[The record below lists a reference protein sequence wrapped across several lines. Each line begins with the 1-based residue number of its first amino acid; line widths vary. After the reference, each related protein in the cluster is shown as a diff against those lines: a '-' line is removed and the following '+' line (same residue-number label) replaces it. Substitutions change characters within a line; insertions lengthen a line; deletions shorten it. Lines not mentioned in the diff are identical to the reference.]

1 MQGYILKRILIAM
14 FTIFAVLT
22 VVFFIFRLGPADPVA
37 VMLPPNATPQDAEN
51 LTKKFGLDRPLMV
64 QYANYLKNAFKG
76 DFGASFRFNEPALKV
91 LFERFPATL
100 QLGLVAFIMSV
111 LIGLSV
117 GIMSAVKPDSLI
129 DRIGRLV
136 ALAGMSLPSFW
147 VGIMLIL
154 FFGVTLRWFP
164 IAGRGTLAHYIMPA
178 FCMSLYPIALITRLS
193 RSSML
198 DALKSDYVVMARIKG
213 VPEFYVILVH
223 AFKNASIPVL
233 TVIFGI
239 FSALL
244 VGSAVVVEY
253 IFSWPGIGRLVM
265 ESYFARDYP
274 VVQVFVIFVTFV
286 VVTLNLIVDIIYA
299 YIDPRIRYQ

>member
-1 MQGYILKRILIAM
+1 MQGYILKRVLIAL

-22 VVFFIFRLGPADPVA
+22 VVFFVFRLGPADPVS

-51 LTKKFGLDRPLMV
+51 LTKKFGLDKPLMV
-64 QYANYLKNAFKG
+64 QYGNYLKNAFRG
-76 DFGASFRFNEPALKV
+76 DFGASFRFSEPALKV
-91 LFERFPATL
+91 LFDRFPATL
-100 QLGLVAFIMSV
+100 QLGLVAFLISV
-111 LIGLSV
+111 VLGLGIG
-117 GIMSAVKPDSLI
+117 IYSAVKPDSMV
-129 DRIGRLV
+129 DRFGRLF

-147 VGIMLIL
+147 VGVMLIL
-154 FFGVTLRWFP
+154 FFGVFLRWLP
-164 IAGRGTLAHYIMPA
+164 IAGRGTILHYIMPA

-213 VPEFYVILVH
+213 VPEFYVILLH
-223 AFKNASIPVL
+223 AFKNASIPVI
-233 TVIFGI
+233 TVIFGL
-239 FSALL
+239 FGALM

-274 VVQVFVIFVTFV
+274 VVQVFVIFVTLV
-286 VVTLNLIVDIIYA
+286 VVTLNLIVDIVYA

>member
-1 MQGYILKRILIAM
+1 MQGYILKRILIAL
-14 FTIFAVLT
+14 FTVFAVLT
-22 VVFFIFRLGPADPVA
+22 VVFFVFRLGPADPVA
-37 VMLPPNATPQDAEN
+37 VMLPPDATPQDAEN
-51 LTKKFGLDRPLMV
+51 LTKKFGLDKPLMI
-64 QYANYLKNAFKG
+64 QYGNYLKNAIKG
-76 DFGASFRFNEPALKV
+76 DFGASFRFNEPALRV

-100 QLGLVAFIMSV
+100 KLGLVAFAISV
-111 LIGLSV
+111 IIGL
-117 GIMSAVKPDSLI
+117 GIGIYSAVKPDSI
-129 DRIGRLV
+129 VDRFGRLT

-154 FFGVTLRWFP
+154 FFGVFLRWLP
-164 IAGRGTLAHYIMPA
+164 IAGRGTLLHYVMPA
-178 FCMSLYPIALITRLS
+178 FCLSLYPIALITRLS

-213 VPEFYVILVH
+213 VPEFYVILLH
-223 AFKNASIPVL
+223 AFKNASIPVI
-233 TVIFGI
+233 TVIFGV
-239 FSALL
+239 LGGL
-244 VGSAVVVEY
+244 MLGSTVVVEF

>member
-1 MQGYILKRILIAM
+1 MQGYILKRVLIAV

-22 VVFFIFRLGPADPVA
+22 VVFFVFRLGPADPVS

-51 LTKKFGLDRPLMV
+51 LTKKFGLDQPLGI
-64 QYANYLKNAFKG
+64 QYVNYLKNASQG
-76 DFGASFRFNEPALKV
+76 DFGASFRFGEPALRV
-91 LFERFPATL
+91 VFERFPATL
-100 QLGLVAFIMSV
+100 KLGMVAFTVSV
-111 LIGLSV
+111 IIGLAI
-117 GIMSAVKPDSLI
+117 GIYSAVKPDSI
-129 DRIGRLV
+129 VDRFGRV
-136 ALAGMSLPSFW
+136 TALAGMSLPSFW
-147 VGIMLIL
+147 VGVMLIL
-154 FFGVTLRWFP
+154 FFGVTMRWLP
-164 IAGRGTLAHYIMPA
+164 IAGRGTLLHYVMPA
-178 FCMSLYPIALITRLS
+178 FCLSLYPIALITRLS

-213 VPEFYVILVH
+213 VPEFYVILLH
-223 AFKNASIPVL
+223 AFKNASIPVI
-233 TVIFGI
+233 TVIFGVL
-239 FSALL
+239 SGLML
-244 VGSAVVVEY
+244 GSTVVVEY

>member
-1 MQGYILKRILIAM
+1 MQGYILKRILIAVV
-14 FTIFAVLT
+14 TIFAVLT

-51 LTKKFGLDRPLMV
+51 LTRKFGLDQPLMV
-64 QYANYLKNAFKG
+64 QYTNYLKNAIRG

-100 QLGLVAFIMSV
+100 QLGLVAFVISV
-111 LIGLSV
+111 LVGLSV
-117 GIMSAVKPDSLI
+117 GIISAVKPDSLI
-129 DRIGRLV
+129 DRIGRLF

-147 VGIMLIL
+147 VGVMLIL

-164 IAGRGTLAHYIMPA
+164 IAGKGTLAHYIMPS

-239 FSALL
+239 FSGLI

-286 VVTLNLIVDIIYA
+286 VVTINLIVDILYA

>member
-1 MQGYILKRILIAM
+1 MQGYILKRILIAVV
-14 FTIFAVLT
+14 TIFAVLT

-51 LTKKFGLDRPLMV
+51 LTKKFGLDQPLMV
-64 QYANYLKNAFKG
+64 QYKNYLKNAVKG
-76 DFGASFRFNEPALKV
+76 DFGASFRFNEPALNV
-91 LFERFPATL
+91 LFERFPATF
-100 QLGLVAFIMSV
+100 QLGLVAFVISV
-111 LIGLSV
+111 LVGLSV
-117 GIMSAVKPDSLI
+117 GIISAVKPDSII

-213 VPEFYVILVH
+213 VPEFYVILLH

-239 FSALL
+239 FSGLL

-286 VVTLNLIVDIIYA
+286 VVTLNLIVDILYA

>member
-1 MQGYILKRILIAM
+1 MQGYILKRILIAVV
-14 FTIFAVLT
+14 TIFAVLT

-51 LTKKFGLDRPLMV
+51 LTRKFGLDQPLMV
-64 QYANYLKNAFKG
+64 QYKNYLKNAVKG

-100 QLGLVAFIMSV
+100 QLGLVAFVISV
-111 LIGLSV
+111 LVGLSV
-117 GIMSAVKPDSLI
+117 GIISAVKPDSLI
-129 DRIGRLV
+129 DRIGRFV

-147 VGIMLIL
+147 VGVMLIL

-164 IAGRGTLAHYIMPA
+164 IAGKGTLAHYIMPS

-239 FSALL
+239 FSGLI

-286 VVTLNLIVDIIYA
+286 VVTINLIVDILYA

>member
-1 MQGYILKRILIAM
+1 MQGYILKRILIAV
-14 FTIFAVLT
+14 FTVFAVLT
-22 VVFFIFRLGPADPVA
+22 VVFFVFRLGPADPVA

-51 LTKKFGLDRPLMV
+51 LTKKFGLDKPLMT
-64 QYANYLKNAFKG
+64 QYGNYLKNAFKG

-100 QLGLVAFIMSV
+100 QLGLAAFFISV
-111 LIGLSV
+111 IVGLSI
-117 GIMSAVKPDSLI
+117 GIYSAVRPDSMV
-129 DRIGRLV
+129 DKFGRLF

-147 VGIMLIL
+147 VGVMLIL
-154 FFGVTLRWFP
+154 FFGVFLRWLP
-164 IAGRGTLAHYIMPA
+164 IAGRGTVLHYIMPA

-213 VPEFYVILVH
+213 VSEFYVILLH
-223 AFKNASIPVL
+223 AFKNASIPVI
-233 TVIFGI
+233 TVIFGL
-239 FSALL
+239 FGALM

-274 VVQVFVIFVTFV
+274 VVQVFVIFVTLV
-286 VVTLNLIVDIIYA
+286 VVTLNLIVDIVYA

>member
-1 MQGYILKRILIAM
+1 MQGYIVKRILIAA
-14 FTIFAVLT
+14 FTVFTVLT
-22 VVFFIFRLGPADPVA
+22 VVFFVFRLGPADPVM

-51 LTKKFGLDRPLMV
+51 LTKKFGLDKPLMV
-64 QYANYLKNAFKG
+64 QYGNYLKNAFRG
-76 DFGASFRFNEPALKV
+76 DFGSSFRFDEPALRV
-91 LFERFPATL
+91 LLMRFPATL
-100 QLGLVAFIMSV
+100 KLGLVTFILSV
-111 LIGLSV
+111 TVGLSIGL
-117 GIMSAVKPDSLI
+117 ISAVKPDSII
-129 DRIGRLV
+129 DRIGRLF

-154 FFGVTLRWFP
+154 FFGVTLRWLP
-164 IAGRGTLAHYIMPA
+164 IAGRGTPLHYIMPA

-223 AFKNASIPVL
+223 AFKNASIPVI

-239 FSALL
+239 FGALM

-265 ESYFARDYP
+265 ESFFARDYP
-274 VVQVFVIFVTFV
+274 VVQVFVIVVTCM

>member
-1 MQGYILKRILIAM
+1 MQGYIVKRILIAA
-14 FTIFAVLT
+14 FTVFTVLT
-22 VVFFIFRLGPADPVA
+22 VVFFVFRLGPADPVM

-51 LTKKFGLDRPLMV
+51 LTKKFGLDKPLMV
-64 QYANYLKNAFKG
+64 QYGNYLKNAFRG
-76 DFGASFRFNEPALKV
+76 DFGSSFRFDEPALRV
-91 LFERFPATL
+91 LLMRFPATL
-100 QLGLVAFIMSV
+100 KLGLVTFILSITV
-111 LIGLSV
+111 GLSIGL
-117 GIMSAVKPDSLI
+117 ISAVKPDSII
-129 DRIGRLV
+129 DRIGRLF

-154 FFGVTLRWFP
+154 FFGVTLRWLP
-164 IAGRGTLAHYIMPA
+164 IAGRGTPLHYIMPA

-223 AFKNASIPVL
+223 AFKNASIPVI

-239 FSALL
+239 FGALM

-265 ESYFARDYP
+265 ESFFARDYP
-274 VVQVFVIFVTFV
+274 VVQVFVIVVTCM